1 LMNLVLFLFG
11 IDLVINPSIHTVHPC
26 PKPKQLS

>member
-1 LMNLVLFLFG
+1 LMNLVLLLFG
-11 IDLVINPSIHTVHPC
+11 IDLPSIHTVHPC